1 MSNQTTTIFNF
12 DHDQKKMHKAI
23 GVEEVYMDDLHNQI
37 SDLLKNYLF
46 DEDRNIKD
54 DLCPSMLVELAL
66 HEFSYSQLVLIAGMY
81 LQDRLDGFGKKLEK
95 IAKMGVDKVV
105 KKIALDADDI
115 PDDIRN
121 FLLKLAEKGKGDSEG
136 TAVDGDDLPQEIKDF
151 LDNIVRKQMED
162 EDNDD

>member
-23 GVEEVYMDDLHNQI
+23 GVEEAYMDDLHNQI

-81 LQDRLDGFGKKLEK
+81 LQERLNSFAEKVEK

-105 KKIALDADDI
+105 KKIALDADDV
-115 PDDIRN
+115 PEHIRE
-121 FLLKLAEKGKGDSEG
+121 FLMKLAQDGQGDSKG
-136 TAVDGDDLPQEIKDF
+136 TAINGDDLPQEIKDF
-151 LDNIVRKQMED
+151 LDGLARRSED
-162 EDNDD
+162 AGDDD